1 MTDGVVPEQTAP
13 TFDRGTPDPAAPDR
27 SGMIGRGLLW
37 LAKWSLALVAIAAG
51 AWVLGWLVGTFWMIV
66 LPVVLATIVTTV
78 LWPATRT
85 LRRFGAPPA
94 LASLSVMLL
103 FFLVL
108 GGVIASIIPSIVAQ
122 APDLVT
128 RATQGVNQ
136 IQTWLEGPPINLRD
150 DQIDAAIQQAS
161 QELQSRAQAIAS
173 GVFSGVGA
181 VGSTV
186 VTLALV
192 LVLVFFFLKDGP
204 SFIPWVRAM
213 SGARS
218 GRHIAEVFER
228 AWDTLGGFIR
238 TQAIVSA
245 IDAVFIGLGLIL
257 LGVPLAPVLITLTFL
272 GGFIPIVGAFVAG
285 ALAVLVALVAN
296 GFTTALAVL
305 AIIIIVQQVEGN
317 VLQPLLQSRSMNLH
331 AVVVL
336 LGVTAGGSAFGIIG
350 AFLAVPTIA
359 IAAVVLRYI
368 NEQISR
374 SATGE
379 PDTVGAAVDPDDLD
393 PASSPDTATS
403 ETDPS
408 GAGKAATDGGSADSA
423 ATTGGDGTAKD

>member
-1 MTDGVVPEQTAP
+1 MTEATTSTEAQS
-13 TFDRGTPDPAAPDR
+13 APDR
-27 SGMIGRGLLW
+27 AALIGHGMMWI
-37 LAKWSLALVAIAAG
+37 AKWSAALIVIAGA
-51 AWVLGWLVGTFWMIV
+51 AWVLGKVGATLWMV
-66 LPVVLATIVTTV
+66 LLPVLLATIVSTV
-78 LWPATRT
+78 LWPAARI
-85 LRRFGAPPA
+85 LRRFGTPPA
-94 LASLSVMLL
+94 LASISTMLL

-150 DQIDAAIQQAS
+150 DQIDGAIQQAS
-161 QELQSRAQAIAS
+161 QELQNRAEAIAR

-186 VTLALV
+186 VTIALM

-204 SFIPWVRAM
+204 SLVPWIRGL
-213 SGARS
+213 SGARA
-218 GRHIAEVFER
+218 GRHIAEVLER

-245 IDAVFIGLGLIL
+245 IDAIFIGIGLII

-296 GFTTALAVL
+296 GLTTALIVL
-305 AIIIIVQQVEGN
+305 AIIIAVQQIEGN
-317 VLQPLLQSRSMNLH
+317 VLQPVLQSRSMNLH

-336 LGVTAGGSAFGIIG
+336 LGVTAGGSLFGIIG
-350 AFLAVPTIA
+350 AFLAVPTLA
-359 IAAVVLRYI
+359 VAAVVLRYI

-374 SATGE
+374 KAEGE
-379 PDTVGAAVDPDDLD
+379 PDVQGPPPEVLEEIDAQASDNPADPDADTVT
-393 PASSPDTATS
+393 AQSSDGPD
-403 ETDPS
+403 D
-408 GAGKAATDGGSADSA
+408 GKPRSI
-423 ATTGGDGTAKD
+423 

>member
-1 MTDGVVPEQTAP
+1 MTDGVVPEQTALD
-13 TFDRGTPDPAAPDR
+13 FDRATSDSGTSDRAAGPDR
-27 SGMIGRGLLW
+27 GAMIGRGLLW
-37 LAKWSLALVAIAAG
+37 LAKWSVAMVAIAAG
-51 AWVLGWLVGTFWMIV
+51 AWVLGWLVGEFWVIL

-85 LRRFGAPPA
+85 LRRFGVPPA
-94 LASLSVMLL
+94 LASLAVMLL
-103 FFLVL
+103 FFLIL

-128 RATQGVNQ
+128 RATQGVTQ

-150 DQIDAAIQQAS
+150 DQIDTAIQQAS
-161 QELQSRAQAIAS
+161 QELQSRAQAIAG

-379 PDTVGAAVDPDDLD
+379 PDTVGAAVDPADLEP
-393 PASSPDTATS
+393 PADTDGDTAPA
-403 ETDPS
+403 D
-408 GAGKAATDGGSADSA
+408 AAPAP
-423 ATTGGDGTAKD
+423 GGDTKS

>member
-1 MTDGVVPEQTAP
+1 MTDGVI
-13 TFDRGTPDPAAPDR
+13 PDGATDEPAGAGGPDR
-27 SGMIGRGLLW
+27 AGLIGRGLLW

-51 AWVLGWLVGTFWMIV
+51 GWVLGWAIGEFWVIL

-78 LWPATRT
+78 LWPTTRI
-85 LRRFGAPPA
+85 LRRFGVPPA
-94 LASLSVMLL
+94 LASLSVLL
-103 FFLVL
+103 MFFLVL

-122 APDLVT
+122 APDLVL

-181 VGSTV
+181 VGSTL

-204 SFIPWVRAM
+204 ALVPWLRAM
-213 SGARS
+213 AGART
-218 GRHIAEVFER
+218 GRHIAEVLER

-296 GFTTALAVL
+296 GFTTALVVL
-305 AIIIIVQQVEGN
+305 AIILIVQQVEGN

-336 LGVTAGGSAFGIIG
+336 LGVAAGGSTFGIIG

-359 IAAVVLRYI
+359 VTAVVLRYI
-368 NEQISR
+368 NEQIAE

-379 PDTVGAAVDPDDLD
+379 PDTVGAAVDPADLPAGPDSEQESDGGPRSD
-393 PASSPDTATS
+393 PA
-403 ETDPS
+403 
-408 GAGKAATDGGSADSA
+408 
-423 ATTGGDGTAKD
+423 

>member
-1 MTDGVVPEQTAP
+1 
-13 TFDRGTPDPAAPDR
+13 
-27 SGMIGRGLLW
+27 MIGRGLLW
-37 LAKWSLALVAIAAG
+37 LAKWSVAMVAIAAG
-51 AWVLGWLVGTFWMIV
+51 AWVLGWLVGEFWVIL

-85 LRRFGAPPA
+85 LRRFGVPPA
-94 LASLSVMLL
+94 LASLAVMLL
-103 FFLVL
+103 FFLIL

-128 RATQGVNQ
+128 RATQGVTQ

-150 DQIDAAIQQAS
+150 DQIDTAIQQAS
-161 QELQSRAQAIAS
+161 QELQSRAQAIAG

-379 PDTVGAAVDPDDLD
+379 PDTVGAAVDPADLEP
-393 PASSPDTATS
+393 PADTDGDTAPA
-403 ETDPS
+403 D
-408 GAGKAATDGGSADSA
+408 AAPAP
-423 ATTGGDGTAKD
+423 GGDTKS